1 MDKSASVSSV
11 FCRRLKEA
19 RLSAGYTQAE
29 LGVLCGLA
37 VEVSSARINQY
48 ERGVH
53 EPKSSFVARLAEV
66 LELSPGYFYE
76 PRDELADL
84 FVLLSRLDKFQLKEI
99 GLFISLKDAR

>member
-1 MDKSASVSSV
+1 MDKSNSVNSV
-11 FCRRLKEA
+11 FSRRLKEA

-76 PRDELADL
+76 SRDELADL
-84 FVLLSRLDKFQLKEI
+84 FVLLSRLDKVQLREVDS
-99 GLFISLKDAR
+99 FISLMDSR